1 MNAGLTVGRL
11 AAAAGAK
18 SGTIR
23 YYERLGLLPRAVRT
37 SAGYRVFPAEA
48 IRRLSLVRA
57 AKDLG
62 FSLRDIA
69 GFLTVRDAG
78 GKPCQDVRAAGE
90 QLMKDLDVEIARLR
104 TRRRRIRRTLTAWD
118 EILSTTPIGN
128 RAHLL
133 ERLTAG
139 TPPRSDFDVHPV
151 RLKR

>member
-1 MNAGLTVGRL
+1 
-11 AAAAGAK
+11 
-18 SGTIR
+18 
-23 YYERLGLLPRAVRT
+23 
-37 SAGYRVFPAEA
+37 
-48 IRRLSLVRA
+48 LVRA

-90 QLMKDLDVEIARLR
+90 QLLKDLDVEIARLR

-151 RLKR
+151 RLRR